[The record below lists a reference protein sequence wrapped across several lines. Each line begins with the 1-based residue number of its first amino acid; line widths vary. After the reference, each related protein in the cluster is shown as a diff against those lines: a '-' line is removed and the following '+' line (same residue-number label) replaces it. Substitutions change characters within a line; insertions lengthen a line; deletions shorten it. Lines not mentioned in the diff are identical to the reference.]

1 MHGLIAIVRSAFIVE
16 LHFCLV
22 FGVALLCVVLEG
34 GVNIGQWVYHVQNF
48 HPLTSPS
55 HSAISLCIGHY
66 QCAFSVLNMHHPLT
80 RTPHLLFSSQVN
92 DVRARIQDYVRQGGV
107 KPAPGPEKNK
117 FMKGLDV
124 LTGKALPDFGSKS
137 SPATEGYVQ
146 RLLCAAGVVDR
157 LGFVG
162 VIAGLTVGVIAQLW
176 VC

>member
-1 MHGLIAIVRSAFIVE
+1 
-16 LHFCLV
+16 
-22 FGVALLCVVLEG
+22 
-34 GVNIGQWVYHVQNF
+34 VYHVQNF

-55 HSAISLCIGHY
+55 HSAISLCICHCQG
-66 QCAFSVLNMHHPLT
+66 AFSVLNMYDPLT
-80 RTPHLLFSSQVN
+80 RTPHLLLSSQVN

-146 RLLCAAGVVDR
+146 RLLWAAVVENW
-157 LGFVG
+157 LGFVA
-162 VIAGLTVGVIAQLW
+162 VIAGLAVGVIAQCCYRCVECD